1 MIKFLTCIKSSD
13 DYSRDLGSIWILNE
27 AGLYQGRRSVTRKDQ
42 RLLLLQLWVTA
53 GMMYQHLSSFEPLYL
68 KYDTFCEYAAMAQE
82 EVLGSL
88 ITSITYR
95 VTTKNDFISMVYKL
109 LCECK
114 GACHKQQWRCKR
126 QWQCIFAFDNFF
138 NLFQQCPE
146 ETNFRLYYP
155 RVNFNVWRLSSPY
168 SKALY
173 GLLYKSISIKH
184 GRPSWADF
192 NTLINDL
199 TQRSKCIL
207 SSIKSVKAILHN
219 KIVCWLDW
227 LYFLCTTQIS
237 QLNER
242 FSHLKFLNEL
252 YWNVKGLLYF
262 YWPSR
267 HEPLPWAFVYLT
279 FNF

>member
-1 MIKFLTCIKSSD
+1 M
-13 DYSRDLGSIWILNE
+13 NE
-27 AGLYQGRRSVTRKDQ
+27 AGLYQERRSVTRKDQ
-42 RLLLLQLWVTA
+42 RLLLLQLRVTA

-95 VTTKNDFISMVYKL
+95 VTTKINDFISMAVYKL

-114 GACHKQQWRCKR
+114 EACQKQQWRCTR
-126 QWQCIFAFDNFF
+126 RRIFAFDNFF

-155 RVNFNVWRLSSPY
+155 RVNFNVWRLSSPHL
-168 SKALY
+168 KALY

-207 SSIKSVKAILHN
+207 VA
-219 KIVCWLDW
+219 
-227 LYFLCTTQIS
+227 
-237 QLNER
+237 
-242 FSHLKFLNEL
+242 LK
-252 YWNVKGLLYF
+252 V
-262 YWPSR
+262 
-267 HEPLPWAFVYLT
+267 
-279 FNF
+279 

>member
-68 KYDTFCEYAAMAQE
+68 KYDTFCKYAAMAQE

-192 NTLINDL
+192 NTLIIDL

-252 YWNVKGLLYF
+252 YWNVKGLLHF
-262 YWPSR
+262 YWPS
-267 HEPLPWAFVYLT
+267 PLPWAFIYLT
-279 FNF
+279 FND

>member
-1 MIKFLTCIKSSD
+1 MW
-13 DYSRDLGSIWILNE
+13 SIWILDE

-68 KYDTFCEYAAMAQE
+68 KYDTFCEYAAVAQE

-95 VTTKNDFISMVYKL
+95 VTTKINDFISMVYKL

-114 GACHKQQWRCKR
+114 EACHKQQWRCKS
-126 QWQCIFAFDNFF
+126 QCIFAFDNFF

-155 RVNFNVWRLSSPY
+155 RVNFNVWRLSSPH

-227 LYFLCTTQIS
+227 VHFLCTIQIS
-237 QLNER
+237 QLNEP
-242 FSHLKFLNEL
+242 FLHFKFLHEL
-252 YWNVKGLLYF
+252 YWIVKGLDIF
-262 YWPSR
+262 FINHRIHTMSNE
-267 HEPLPWAFVYLT
+267 HVDILT
-279 FNF
+279 D